1 MPFMHV
7 THFNSNIQTLKCFSF
22 SDSRGR
28 EPPRDRQRVAL
39 PARDRPLSGDPADV
53 VAPILSRISKIFAHH
68 KTERT
73 GS

>member
-1 MPFMHV
+1 MDISARYTF
-7 THFNSNIQTLKCFSF
+7 QLKNFLNYF
-22 SDSRGR
+22 YFPDSRCR
-28 EPPRDRQRVAL
+28 EPPWDRQRVAL
-39 PARDRPLSGDPADV
+39 PARYRPLSGDPADV